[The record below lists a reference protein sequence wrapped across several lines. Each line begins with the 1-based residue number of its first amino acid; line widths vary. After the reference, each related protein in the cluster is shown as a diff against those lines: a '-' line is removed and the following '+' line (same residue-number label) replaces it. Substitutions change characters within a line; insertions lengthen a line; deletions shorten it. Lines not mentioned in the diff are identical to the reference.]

1 MNRSALRVV
10 QHAGLRC
17 NTQRARSHPLFCNS
31 ATLTGLVNRQKRGAT
46 YSSLSRQSSEG
57 KSVIITGSSRGIG
70 KAIALRLAADGY
82 NVCITDVSANQAAC
96 NEVAEEI
103 RSMGRKACTVAADVT
118 KRDEVKEMIQTSVR
132 ELGPLNTMIAN
143 AGIVQVGQVLEVS
156 EQDFERLFA
165 VNVFGVQNCLA
176 EAAKQLISQG
186 NCQPDSPG
194 KLLAASSIVG
204 FKAFSLLPHYSASK
218 WAIRGL
224 IEAYAMALA
233 KQHITANAYA
243 PGIVG
248 TVMWDILDDGISK
261 ITGWEKGGVTGKLA
275 HEMTALDRVSVP
287 EDVAKLVSF
296 LASSDSDFI
305 TGQTQLVDGGI
316 IFT

>member
-1 MNRSALRVV
+1 
-10 QHAGLRC
+10 
-17 NTQRARSHPLFCNS
+17 
-31 ATLTGLVNRQKRGAT
+31 
-46 YSSLSRQSSEG
+46 
-57 KSVIITGSSRGIG
+57 
-70 KAIALRLAADGY
+70 
-82 NVCITDVSANQAAC
+82 
-96 NEVAEEI
+96 
-103 RSMGRKACTVAADVT
+103 MGRKACTAIADVT

-132 ELGPLNTMIAN
+132 ELGPLNTLIAN
-143 AGIVQVGQVLEVS
+143 AGIVQVGRVLEVS
-156 EQDFERLFA
+156 DEDFQHMFA
-165 VNVFGVQNCLA
+165 VNVFGVQNCFS

-194 KLLAASSIVG
+194 KLMAAASIVA
-204 FKAFSLLPHYSASK
+204 FKPFPLLPHYSMSK

-224 IEAYAMALA
+224 TQTYAMELA
-233 KQHITANAYA
+233 KHHITVNGYA

-248 TVMWDILDDGISK
+248 TKMWDLVDGDIAEK
-261 ITGWEKGGVTGKLA
+261 TGARRGTVRNGLV